1 MFGTKQDDIQDYL
14 IKKGYDIKEFLRK
27 NGEWYYFKVQT
38 FWSGAHTIK
47 VKDGFFGYTIEKV
60 SGH

>member
-1 MFGTKQDDIQDYL
+1 MFGSKQNDIQDHL

-38 FWSGAHTIK
+38 FWSGTHTIK
-47 VKDGFFGYTIEKV
+47 VKDGLFGLTIEKV
-60 SGH
+60 